1 MAGRMSL
8 TLFLM
13 CAVIMVD
20 LYWANRSSTKRPE
33 LFYAAA
39 AVMLFAALLVVRG

>member
-1 MAGRMSL
+1 VTL

-13 CAVIMVD
+13 CAVIMVN
-20 LYWANRSSTKRPE
+20 LYWANRSITNRPD